1 MKYYYHKLLIK
12 YNNII
17 NEIILIKNDEQL
29 EKYLKDII
37 EDTILGIDTE
47 FRRIDSYSPEL
58 CLIQIASK
66 NHLECIDVLS
76 INNLKPLFDKLY
88 DGKTLWV
95 IHSARQD
102 IEALY
107 NLSDRI
113 PSLLFDTQ
121 IGASFLNYPLQVSY
135 QAITEKLQNIFLE
148 KKFTRFDWRKR
159 PLPDDVLRYAL
170 DDVKYLLPNYRIL
183 KGELINQ
190 GKMSWAEEEIQFL
203 LNKDTYEPNY
213 RQILKKTKGINKVS
227 LKKQENA
234 FKLIYWRESVAQQ
247 KNKPRKWIMS
257 DESLIG
263 YANGNKKLTDSQNN
277 LFENFIKISKFK
289 VRPEDSLVAKKPLS
303 ESEKLLK
310 NQLKEK
316 INLLSTKYAI
326 PSELICSS
334 KNLVKLIRGDKTLSI
349 KSEWRSELF
358 KL

>member
-12 YNNII
+12 YNNAI
-17 NEIILIKNDEQL
+17 NVIILIKNNEQL
-29 EKYLKDII
+29 EKYLNGIN
-37 EDTILGIDTE
+37 EESILGIDTE

-76 INNLKPLFDKLY
+76 INNLEPLFDKLY

-107 NLSDRI
+107 YLSGRT
-113 PSLLFDTQ
+113 PSHLFDTQ
-121 IGASFLNYPLQVSY
+121 IGASFLNYPMQVSY

-159 PLPDDVLRYAL
+159 PLPNDVLKYAL

-183 KGELINQ
+183 KKELINQ
-190 GKMSWAEEEIQFL
+190 GKLSWAEEEVEFL

-213 RQILKKTKGINKVS
+213 IQILKKTKGINKVS
-227 LKKQENA
+227 HKNQENA
-234 FKLIYWRESVAQQ
+234 FKLIHWRESIAQQ

-257 DESLIG
+257 DESLID
-263 YANGNKKLTDSQNN
+263 YASGQRKLSDSQNK
-277 LFENFIKISKFK
+277 LFENFIKKSKL
-289 VRPEDSLVAKKPLS
+289 RAAPEDSLVAKKPLS

-310 NQLKEK
+310 NQLKDK
-316 INLLSTKYAI
+316 INLLSSKHAI

-334 KNLVKLIRGDKTLSI
+334 KNLVKLIKGDNTLSI
-349 KSEWRSELF
+349 QSGWRSELF

>member
-12 YNNII
+12 YNNSI
-17 NEIILIKNDEQL
+17 NVIILIKNNEQL
-29 EKYLKDII
+29 EKYLNGIN
-37 EDTILGIDTE
+37 EESILGIDTE

-58 CLIQIASK
+58 CLVQIASK
-66 NHLECIDVLS
+66 NHLECLDVLS
-76 INNLKPLFDKLY
+76 INNLEPLFDKLY

-95 IHSARQD
+95 IHAARQD

-107 NLSDRI
+107 YLSDRT

-121 IGASFLNYPLQVSY
+121 IGASFLNYPLQISY

-159 PLPDDVLRYAL
+159 PLPDDVLKYAL
-170 DDVKYLLPNYRIL
+170 DDVKYLLPNFRIL
-183 KGELINQ
+183 KKELINQ
-190 GKMSWAEEEIQFL
+190 GKMSWAEEEVEFL
-203 LNKDTYEPNY
+203 MNKDTYTPNY
-213 RQILKKTKGINKVS
+213 RQILKKTKGINKVTH
-227 LKKQENA
+227 KNQENA

-257 DESLIG
+257 DESLID
-263 YANGNKKLTDSQNN
+263 YANGQRKLSDSQNTI
-277 LFENFIKISKFK
+277 FENFIRKSKFK
-289 VRPEDSLVAKKPLS
+289 PALEYSFVAKKPLS

-310 NQLKEK
+310 NQLKDK

-334 KNLVKLIRGDKTLSI
+334 KNLVKLIKGDNTLSI
-349 KSEWRSELF
+349 QSGWRSELF

>member
-1 MKYYYHKLLIK
+1 MIK
-12 YNNII
+12 YNNTI
-17 NEIILIKNDEQL
+17 NVIILIKNNEQL
-29 EKYLKDII
+29 EKYLNAIN
-37 EDTILGIDTE
+37 EESILGIDTE

-58 CLIQIASK
+58 CLVQIASK

-76 INNLKPLFDKLY
+76 INNLEPLFDKLY

-107 NLSDRI
+107 YLSNRT

-121 IGASFLNYPLQVSY
+121 IGASFLNYPIQVSY

-159 PLPDDVLRYAL
+159 PLPNDVLKYAL

-183 KGELINQ
+183 KKELVNE
-190 GKMSWAEEEIQFL
+190 GKLSWAQEEVQFL

-227 LKKQENA
+227 HKNQENA
-234 FKLIYWRESVAQQ
+234 FKLVRWRESVAQQ

-257 DESLIG
+257 DESLIN
-263 YANGNKKLTDSQNN
+263 YANGKKKLSDSQNI
-277 LFENFIKISKFK
+277 LFENFIRKSKFK
-289 VRPEDSLVAKKPLS
+289 PILEHSLVTKKPLS
-303 ESEKLLK
+303 EGEKLLK
-310 NQLKEK
+310 NQLKDK
-316 INLLSTKYAI
+316 INLLSTKYSI

-334 KNLVKLIRGDKTLSI
+334 KNLVKLIKGDNTLSVQ
-349 KSEWRSELF
+349 SGWRSELF

>member
-12 YNNII
+12 YNNSI
-17 NEIILIKNDEQL
+17 NVIILIKNNEQL
-29 EKYLKDII
+29 EKYLNGIN
-37 EDTILGIDTE
+37 EESILGIDTE

-58 CLIQIASK
+58 CLVQIASK
-66 NHLECIDVLS
+66 NHLECLDVLS
-76 INNLKPLFDKLY
+76 INNLEPLFDKLY
-88 DGKTLWV
+88 DGRTLWV
-95 IHSARQD
+95 IHAARQD

-107 NLSDRI
+107 YLSDRT

-121 IGASFLNYPLQVSY
+121 IGASFLNYPLQISY

-159 PLPDDVLRYAL
+159 PLPDDVLKYAL
-170 DDVKYLLPNYRIL
+170 DDVKYLLPNFRIL
-183 KGELINQ
+183 KKELINQ
-190 GKMSWAEEEIQFL
+190 GKMSWAEEEVEFL
-203 LNKDTYEPNY
+203 MNKDTYTPNY
-213 RQILKKTKGINKVS
+213 RQIFKKTKGINKVTH
-227 LKKQENA
+227 KNQENA

-257 DESLIG
+257 DESLID
-263 YANGNKKLTDSQNN
+263 YANGQRKLSDSQNTI
-277 LFENFIKISKFK
+277 FENFIRKSKFK
-289 VRPEDSLVAKKPLS
+289 PALEYSFVAKKPLS

-310 NQLKEK
+310 NQLKDK

-334 KNLVKLIRGDKTLSI
+334 KNLVKLIKGDNTLSI
-349 KSEWRSELF
+349 QSGWRSELF

>member
-1 MKYYYHKLLIK
+1 M
-12 YNNII
+12 
-17 NEIILIKNDEQL
+17 IKNNEQL
-29 EKYLKDII
+29 EKYLNDIN
-37 EDTILGIDTE
+37 EESILGIDTE

-76 INNLKPLFDKLY
+76 INNLEPLFDKLY

-107 NLSDRI
+107 YLSDRI

-121 IGASFLNYPLQVSY
+121 IGASFLNYPIQVSY

-159 PLPDDVLRYAL
+159 PLPNDVLKYAL

-183 KGELINQ
+183 KKELINQ
-190 GKMSWAEEEIQFL
+190 GKLSWAEEEVQFL

-213 RQILKKTKGINKVS
+213 IQILKKTKGINKIS
-227 LKKQENA
+227 HKNQENA
-234 FKLIYWRESVAQQ
+234 FKLIHWRESIAQQ

-257 DESLIG
+257 DESLID
-263 YANGNKKLTDSQNN
+263 YANGQRKLSDSQNK
-277 LFENFIKISKFK
+277 LFENFIRKSKLK
-289 VRPEDSLVAKKPLS
+289 AAPEDSLVAKKPLS

-310 NQLKEK
+310 NQLKDK
-316 INLLSTKYAI
+316 INLLSSKHAI

-334 KNLVKLIRGDKTLSI
+334 KNLVKLIKGDNTLSI
-349 KSEWRSELF
+349 QSGWRSELF

>member
-1 MKYYYHKLLIK
+1 LIK
-12 YNNII
+12 YNILI
-17 NEIILIKNDEQL
+17 SRVILIKNNEQL
-29 EKYLKDII
+29 EKYLKNINN
-37 EDTILGIDTE
+37 DTVLGIDTE

-58 CLIQIASK
+58 CLIQIATMSQ
-66 NHLECIDVLS
+66 LECIDILS
-76 INNLKPLFDKLY
+76 INNLEPLFDKLY

-107 NLSDRI
+107 YMSDRT
-113 PSLLFDTQ
+113 PSHLFDTQ

-159 PLPDDVLRYAL
+159 PLPHDVLKYAL
-170 DDVKYLLPNYRIL
+170 DDVKYLLPNYSII
-183 KGELINQ
+183 KKELINQ
-190 GKMSWAEEEIQFL
+190 GKLSWAEEEVQFL

-213 RQILKKTKGINKVS
+213 RRILKKTKGINKIS
-227 LKKQENA
+227 PKNQENA
-234 FKLIYWRESVAQQ
+234 FKLIHWRESVAQQ

-257 DESLIG
+257 DELLID
-263 YANGNKKLTDSQNN
+263 YANGQKKLPDSQNK
-277 LFENFIKISKFK
+277 LFKNFLRAGKLKAE
-289 VRPEDSLVAKKPLS
+289 PEDSLVAKKPLS
-303 ESEKLLK
+303 QSEKLLK
-310 NQLKEK
+310 VELRNK

-334 KNLVKLIRGDKTLSI
+334 KNLVKLIKEDNSLSI
-349 KSEWRSELF
+349 QSGWRSELF

>member
-1 MKYYYHKLLIK
+1 
-12 YNNII
+12 
-17 NEIILIKNDEQL
+17 
-29 EKYLKDII
+29 
-37 EDTILGIDTE
+37 
-47 FRRIDSYSPEL
+47 L
-58 CLIQIASK
+58 CLVQIASK

-76 INNLKPLFDKLY
+76 INNLEPLFDKLY

-107 NLSDRI
+107 YLSGRT
-113 PSLLFDTQ
+113 PSHLFDTQ
-121 IGASFLNYPLQVSY
+121 ISASFLNYPIQVSY

-159 PLPDDVLRYAL
+159 PLPNDVLKYAL
-170 DDVKYLLPNYRIL
+170 DDVKYLLPNYKIL
-183 KGELINQ
+183 KKELINQ
-190 GKMSWAEEEIQFL
+190 GKLSWAEEEVQFL

-213 RQILKKTKGINKVS
+213 IQILKKTKGINKVS
-227 LKKQENA
+227 HKNQENA

-257 DESLIG
+257 DESLID
-263 YANGNKKLTDSQNN
+263 YANGQRKLSDSQNK
-277 LFENFIKISKFK
+277 LFENFIKKSKLK
-289 VRPEDSLVAKKPLS
+289 VIPEDLLVVKKPLS

-310 NQLKEK
+310 NQFKDK
-316 INLLSTKYAI
+316 INLLSSKHAI

-334 KNLVKLIRGDKTLSI
+334 KNLVKLIKGDNTLSI
-349 KSEWRSELF
+349 QSGWRSELF

>member
-12 YNNII
+12 YNNAI
-17 NEIILIKNDEQL
+17 NVIILIKNNEQL
-29 EKYLKDII
+29 EKYLNDIN
-37 EDTILGIDTE
+37 EESILGIDTE

-58 CLIQIASK
+58 CLIQIATK
-66 NHLECIDVLS
+66 TQLECIDILS
-76 INNLKPLFDKLY
+76 INNLEPLFDRLY

-107 NLSDRI
+107 YLSGRT
-113 PSLLFDTQ
+113 PSHLFDTQ
-121 IGASFLNYPLQVSY
+121 ISASFLNYPIQVSY

-159 PLPDDVLRYAL
+159 PLPNDVLKYAL
-170 DDVKYLLPNYRIL
+170 DDVKYLLPNYKIL
-183 KGELINQ
+183 KKELINQ
-190 GKMSWAEEEIQFL
+190 GKLSWAEEEVQFL

-213 RQILKKTKGINKVS
+213 RQILKKTKGINKIS
-227 LKKQENA
+227 HKNQENA
-234 FKLIYWRESVAQQ
+234 FKLIHWRESIAQQ

-257 DESLIG
+257 DESLID
-263 YANGNKKLTDSQNN
+263 YASGQRKLSDSKNQ
-277 LFENFIKISKFK
+277 LFKNFIRKSKFK
-289 VRPEDSLVAKKPLS
+289 PSLEHSLAAKKPLS

-310 NQLKEK
+310 KQLKDK
-316 INLLSTKYAI
+316 INLLSTKHAI

-334 KNLVKLIRGDKTLSI
+334 KNLVNLIKADNTLSI
-349 KSEWRSELF
+349 QSGWRSELF

>member
-12 YNNII
+12 YNNTI
-17 NEIILIKNDEQL
+17 NVIILIKNNEQL
-29 EKYLKDII
+29 GKYLNTID
-37 EDTILGIDTE
+37 EESILGIDTE

-58 CLIQIASK
+58 CLVQIASK
-66 NHLECIDVLS
+66 SQLECIDILS
-76 INNLKPLFDKLY
+76 INNLEPLFDKLY

-107 NLSDRI
+107 YLSNRI
-113 PSLLFDTQ
+113 PDLLFDTQ
-121 IGASFLNYPLQVSY
+121 IGASFLNYPIQVSY
-135 QAITEKLQNIFLE
+135 QSITEKLQNIFLE

-159 PLPDDVLRYAL
+159 PLPNDVLKYAL

-183 KGELINQ
+183 KKELVSQ
-190 GKMSWAEEEIQFL
+190 GKLSWVEEEVQFL

-213 RQILKKTKGINKVS
+213 RQILKKTKGINKIS
-227 LKKQENA
+227 HKNQENA
-234 FKLIYWRESVAQQ
+234 FKLIHWRESVAQQ

-257 DESLIG
+257 DESLID
-263 YANGNKKLTDSQNN
+263 YANGQRKLSDSQNKH
-277 LFENFIKISKFK
+277 FENFIRKSKFK
-289 VRPEDSLVAKKPLS
+289 PALEYSLTAKKPLT

-310 NQLKEK
+310 NQLKDK

-326 PSELICSS
+326 PGELICSS
-334 KNLVKLIRGDKTLSI
+334 KNLVKLIKGDNTLSI
-349 KSEWRSELF
+349 KSGWRSELF

>member
-1 MKYYYHKLLIK
+1 MKYYYDKLLIK
-12 YNNII
+12 YNNPI
-17 NEIILIKNDEQL
+17 NVIILIKNNEQL
-29 EKYLKDII
+29 EKYLNDIS
-37 EDTILGIDTE
+37 EESILGIDTE

-58 CLIQIASK
+58 CLIQISSK
-66 NHLECIDVLS
+66 NHLECIDVLL
-76 INNLKPLFDKLY
+76 INNLEPLFDKLY

-107 NLSDRI
+107 YLSNRI

-121 IGASFLNYPLQVSY
+121 IGASFLNYPIQISY
-135 QAITEKLQNIFLE
+135 KMITEKLQNIFLE

-159 PLPDDVLRYAL
+159 PLPNDVLKYAL

-183 KGELINQ
+183 KKELVDQ
-190 GKMSWAEEEIQFL
+190 GKLSWAEEEVQFL

-213 RQILKKTKGINKVS
+213 RQILKKTKGINKIS
-227 LKKQENA
+227 HKNQENA
-234 FKLIYWRESVAQQ
+234 FKLIHWRESIAKQ

-257 DESLIG
+257 DESLID
-263 YANGNKKLTDSQNN
+263 YANGQRKLSDSKNKS
-277 LFENFIKISKFK
+277 FENFIKKSKLIA
-289 VRPEDSLVAKKPLS
+289 VPEDSFVPKKPLS

-310 NQLKEK
+310 NQLKDK
-316 INLLSTKYAI
+316 INLLSTKYEI

-334 KNLVKLIRGDKTLSI
+334 KNLVKLIKGDNTLSI
-349 KSEWRSELF
+349 KSGWRSELF

>member
-1 MKYYYHKLLIK
+1 MKYYYYKLLIK
-12 YNNII
+12 YN
-17 NEIILIKNDEQL
+17 ILINTNILINNDEQL
-29 EKYLKDII
+29 EKYLKNISNDA
-37 EDTILGIDTE
+37 ILGIDTE

-76 INNLKPLFDKLY
+76 INNLEPLFDKLY

-107 NLSDRI
+107 YLSDRT
-113 PSLLFDTQ
+113 PSHLFDTQ
-121 IGASFLNYPLQVSY
+121 IGASFLNYPLQISY

-159 PLPDDVLRYAL
+159 PLPDDVLKYAL
-170 DDVKYLLPNYRIL
+170 DDVKYLLPNYMIL
-183 KGELINQ
+183 KKELIYQ
-190 GKMSWAEEEIQFL
+190 GKMSWAEEEVQFL

-213 RQILKKTKGINKVS
+213 IQILKKTKGINKVS
-227 LKKQENA
+227 HKNQEKA
-234 FKLIYWRESVAQQ
+234 YKLVHWRESVAQQ

-257 DESLIG
+257 DESLID
-263 YANGNKKLTDSQNN
+263 YANGLKKLSDSQNKF
-277 LFENFIKISKFK
+277 FENFIRKSKFQAA
-289 VRPEDSLVAKKPLS
+289 PEDTLVAKKSLS

-310 NQLKEK
+310 NQLKDK
-316 INLLSTKYAI
+316 INLLSSKHAI

-334 KNLVKLIRGDKTLSI
+334 KNLVKLIKGDNTLSI
-349 KSEWRSELF
+349 QSGWRSELI

>member
-1 MKYYYHKLLIK
+1 MKYYYYKLLIK
-12 YNNII
+12 YNILI
-17 NEIILIKNDEQL
+17 NTNILIKNDQQL
-29 EKYLKDII
+29 EKYLKNISNDV
-37 EDTILGIDTE
+37 ILGIDTE

-76 INNLKPLFDKLY
+76 INNLEPLFDKLY

-107 NLSDRI
+107 YLSDRT
-113 PSLLFDTQ
+113 PSHLFDTQ
-121 IGASFLNYPLQVSY
+121 IGASFLNYPLQISY

-159 PLPDDVLRYAL
+159 PLPDDVLKYAL
-170 DDVKYLLPNYRIL
+170 DDVKYLLPNYMIL
-183 KGELINQ
+183 KKELIYQ
-190 GKMSWAEEEIQFL
+190 GKLSWAEEEVQFL

-213 RQILKKTKGINKVS
+213 IQILKKTKGINKVS
-227 LKKQENA
+227 HKNQENA
-234 FKLIYWRESVAQQ
+234 FKLVHWRESVAQQ

-257 DESLIG
+257 DESLID
-263 YANGNKKLTDSQNN
+263 YANGQRKLSDSQNK
-277 LFENFIKISKFK
+277 LFENFIRKSKLK
-289 VRPEDSLVAKKPLS
+289 AAPEDSLVAKKPLS

-310 NQLKEK
+310 NQLKDK
-316 INLLSTKYAI
+316 INLLSSKHAI

-334 KNLVKLIRGDKTLSI
+334 KNLVKLIKGDNTLSI
-349 KSEWRSELF
+349 QSGWRSELF